1 MTHRAARSC
10 LIASCARLSFGAS
23 AVRYGHEKASGMAF
37 LSRRPFLNALLGA
50 GAISLCAPRAVRAAD
65 YNRFISASDGIRLH
79 MIEAGPASAPSI
91 LFVPGWCMPAWIWDR
106 QLTFFSRRFH
116 VAALDPRGQG
126 ESDIPSTGYD
136 PWRRGQDIADAIAQ
150 IGGNTG
156 AGVLLVGWSL
166 GVLDVLAYLHE
177 HGDSHIA
184 GLVLIDNSIGENP
197 APGAASGKR
206 HGGRKTHPLNRQAS
220 MQAFVRSMFHKPQS
234 TAFLEQLTQDAL
246 HTPPDVAAA
255 LLRYPVPRTY
265 WKEAVYATAK
275 PVLYAVRPA
284 FEGQAMNLAARHPN
298 AEISIFRTAGHALFI
313 DEADQFNRLMES
325 FITRKVW
332 PRTVL
337 K

>member
-1 MTHRAARSC
+1 
-10 LIASCARLSFGAS
+10 
-23 AVRYGHEKASGMAF
+23 MAF

-79 MIEAGPASAPSI
+79 MIEAGSASAPSI

-150 IGGNTG
+150 LGGDTG

-197 APGAASGKR
+197 APGATSGKR
-206 HGGRKTHPLNRQAS
+206 RGGRKAHPLNRQAS